1 MVDLITATKAAALV
15 AGLAVS
21 VVTCLAKVQD
31 APVRAQQLRAQ
42 PHIKKVHFNL
52 DLTSKGVKIALQPT
66 ICLNPQEFVEN
77 ELNSLL
83 CMVIIEIISGPWDFP
98 IRTAAGGVFFVG
110 FLLVTDFA

>member
-1 MVDLITATKAAALV
+1 MSRKGSGRAGTSTAIASAA
-15 AGLAVS
+15 
-21 VVTCLAKVQD
+21 
-31 APVRAQQLRAQ
+31 P
-42 PHIKKVHFNL
+42 KKVHFNL